1 MTRFVDEYRGEF
13 GVEPICQVLDFPV
26 STYYAARKRAANPP
40 VRSTEDEKVV
50 AEIRRVWEKSGK
62 RYGARKVYAQLQ
74 REGIGVAR
82 CTVERLMRRE
92 GMSGIVAK
100 RRRPRTTIPGS
111 DGRRP
116 TDLVDRDFRAPAP
129 NQLWVTDLTYVS
141 LADGRFVYT
150 ALVTDAF
157 SRAIVGWQVSDS
169 LHAEL
174 ALDALE
180 MALWARQDTLS
191 KALVH
196 HGDRGV
202 QYTAIRYAQRLA
214 DAGIAQSVGRKGDSY
229 DNALAESVNA
239 LYKKEA
245 VDLNDPLDNIQDVIR
260 VTAEWIYWYNH
271 ERLHSW
277 CDYRPPLEYEQ
288 VFWQGR
294 PEQPPTAA

>member
-1 MTRFVDEYRGEF
+1 MRFVDEHRDEF
-13 GVEPICQVLDFPV
+13 GIEPICQVLEFPT
-26 STYYAARKRAANPP
+26 STYYAARKREQNPCQ
-40 VRSTEDEKVV
+40 RAMDDEKAVI
-50 AEIRRVWEKSGK
+50 EIRRVWTTSGE
-62 RYGARKVYAQLQ
+62 RYGARKVYRQLR
-74 REGIGVAR
+74 REHIAIAR

-92 GMSGIVAK
+92 GMSGIVAR
-100 RRRPRTTIPGS
+100 RRRPRTTIPGQ

-116 TDLVDRDFRAPAP
+116 VDLVDRDFRAPAP
-129 NQLWVTDLTYVS
+129 NQLWVTDLTYVP
-141 LADGRFVYT
+141 LADGRFCYT

-169 LHAEL
+169 LHTEL

-180 MALWARQDTLS
+180 MALATRSDKLS
-191 KALVH
+191 AALVH

-245 VDLNDPLDNIQDVIR
+245 IDLHDSLNDIRDVIR
-260 VTAEWIYWYNH
+260 VTAEWVYWYNN

-288 VFWQGR
+288 VFWQDR
-294 PEQPPTAA
+294 PERPPTAA